1 MTRLGNVHQNLVI
14 FHYTIHLII
23 IVSLNRK
30 INRLEKGNK
39 ELKE

>member
-14 FHYTIHLII
+14 FNYTIHLII
-23 IVSLNRK
+23 IVSLKRK